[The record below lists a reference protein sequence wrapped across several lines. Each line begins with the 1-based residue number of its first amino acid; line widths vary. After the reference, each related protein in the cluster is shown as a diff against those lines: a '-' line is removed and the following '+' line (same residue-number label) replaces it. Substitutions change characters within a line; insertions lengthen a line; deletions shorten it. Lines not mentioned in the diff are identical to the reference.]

1 MGNVRSRNWVAVATD
16 IILISIGLFP
26 ARVHHFFNPFA
37 GSSTVSAQVAPPS
50 SSPLRSVGQ
59 LSNFR
64 PPFRRNKPKR
74 GKGRQGREEGVR
86 GDYRCSDKDAF
97 QELVY

>member
-1 MGNVRSRNWVAVATD
+1 MGNARSRNWVAVATD

-64 PPFRRNKPKR
+64 PPCRNKPKR
-74 GKGRQGREEGVR
+74 EERGRRGEG
-86 GDYRCSDKDAF
+86 
-97 QELVY
+97 